1 MLECRG
7 STTSFIVGSVTELGC
22 TFRGS
27 DNSPP
32 EAYHAT
38 IRRAGVDI
46 GFPQQVAVAW
56 AVFAPT
62 RGIQRGDLAGC
73 YAGAS
78 ASATVGVGARRQRAD
93 RRIEQHHRV
102 SAAERPG
109 ADRTE
114 HRGGHRRHGPSSP
127 LIALQDFWKRRRGN
141 AAALSFRWSN
151 ISKHRWSHPSPRG
164 EGPREARGWGEA
176 GDKTAPSPHPAASLA
191 TLPSRGGMAPEQ
203 AAYLARMRPST
214 PVRMPPCSRR

>member
-1 MLECRG
+1 MIRFGTLALAAALVASATQAMAQASRVEVGVLECRG

-62 RGIQRGDLAGC
+62 RGIQRGDLAGS

-78 ASATVGVGARRQRAD
+78 ASATVGIGLGANALIGGSNNTIAFQPLSGQAQTGLS
-93 RRIEQHHRV
+93 I
-102 SAAERPG
+102 AAGIAGMDLRP
-109 ADRTE
+109 R
-114 HRGGHRRHGPSSP
+114 
-127 LIALQDFWKRRRGN
+127 
-141 AAALSFRWSN
+141 
-151 ISKHRWSHPSPRG
+151 
-164 EGPREARGWGEA
+164 
-176 GDKTAPSPHPAASLA
+176 
-191 TLPSRGGMAPEQ
+191 
-203 AAYLARMRPST
+203 
-214 PVRMPPCSRR
+214 